1 MGGNYAYMLVL
12 DADSLMTG
20 ETMLELAKRMDEN
33 SGVGLIQVP
42 PKLVRGRT
50 LFARALQ
57 FAGEL
62 YGPLAAAGTGFWA
75 RGEGN
80 YWGHNAI
87 IRVRPFIELCGLPL
101 LSGPAP
107 FGGPILSHD
116 FVEAAL
122 MRRGGWQ
129 VWIADDLGGSYEEPP
144 PSIEDF
150 AVRDRRWC
158 QGNLQHIRVLFARRL
173 HWVSRLH
180 LGIGIMSYLTSPLW
194 MLFLALS
201 AMQAWELAHDQPLY
215 FTDGWPFPVLPVSV
229 SAEATLLLTI
239 TLGLLFAPKLMGLCL
254 ALVDRPRRKALGG
267 GLRVLLSALL
277 ETLYS
282 GLIAP
287 IMMLR
292 HTTFVTSILLG
303 GVIEW
308 KPQRREAGARRIDLA
323 VRTFLWP
330 TLIGVGAAIGTWIVT
345 PHLFVW
351 LLPVMA
357 GLVLAVPLALAGAS
371 TALGE
376 RLRRLR
382 LLMIAEEALPPAV
395 IGQLDE
401 DPAAVPAAGAD
412 PLVRAVLEPQANA
425 LHLQLLRAYRDPQE
439 RAVVKD
445 RWLVERKAVY
455 LGPSSL
461 DKAERRVILEDPE
474 LMERLHLQA
483 WVHWPS
489 YLPSIL
495 GALDTVV
502 PSTSPEEPPRKA
514 GGQQPVAA

>member
-1 MGGNYAYMLVL
+1 M
-12 DADSLMTG
+12 
-20 ETMLELAKRMDEN
+20 
-33 SGVGLIQVP
+33 GLIQVP

-57 FAGEL
+57 LAGEL

-194 MLFLALS
+194 MLFLAALGH
-201 AMQAWELAHDQPLY
+201 AGLGAGARP
-215 FTDGWPFPVLPVSV
+215 
-229 SAEATLLLTI
+229 AALLHRW
-239 TLGLLFAPKLMGLCL
+239 L
-254 ALVDRPRRKALGG
+254 ALPGAPGVGERRGDPALDHHAGPAVRARSSWGCAWRSSTARGG
-267 GLRVLLSALL
+267 GRSAAASGLVASALL

-282 GLIAP
+282 GLVAP

-308 KPQRREAGARRIDLA
+308 KPQRREAGASRVDLA

-330 TLIGVGAAIGTWIVT
+330 TLIGVGAALGTWIVT

-371 TALGE
+371 TALGD
-376 RLRRLR
+376 RLRRHS

-395 IGQLDE
+395 IGQLDS

-425 LHLQLLRAYRDPQE
+425 LHLQLLRAYGDPHE
-439 RAVVKD
+439 RTVVKD
-445 RWLVERKAVY
+445 RWLVERKAVF

-474 LMERLHLQA
+474 VMERLHLQA
-483 WVHWPS
+483 WVQWPS
-489 YLPSIL
+489 YLPGIL
-495 GALDTVV
+495 GALGPDG
-502 PSTSPEEPPRKA
+502 PSASPEVPGEASGKQSA
-514 GGQQPVAA
+514 GGLSPALRALRRGPHPWCAVRVHRHPPCAA